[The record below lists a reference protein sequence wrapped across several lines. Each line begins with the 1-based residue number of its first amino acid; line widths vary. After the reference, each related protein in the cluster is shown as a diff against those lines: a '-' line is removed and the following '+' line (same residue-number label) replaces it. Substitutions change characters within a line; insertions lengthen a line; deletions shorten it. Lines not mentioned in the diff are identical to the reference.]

1 MDNSSQ
7 IVGRRFALG
16 HARSPDWRNAARVV
30 AEQIGERDDDSLG
43 FLYVTDHLAPH
54 LGDIATFLAG
64 ATGVLNWCGTVG
76 IGICATAT
84 EYFDEPAIVAMACTP
99 PGATV
104 IPFGSADE
112 AIATYRERGAGIP
125 GSFAVVHGDPRQA
138 ALAEDVPRLA
148 HGTDGFL
155 VGALSSSRGVY
166 GQLAGKPAQGAVS
179 GVMMIGATVATGL
192 SQGCWPLGGI
202 HEVTEAEGNVVVELD
217 GRPAMDV
224 FVETLA
230 EAGVSDLRDLAGS
243 LHVALPVTGSDTGDY
258 LVRNLVGIDPDNG
271 VFAVG
276 EDIAAGDALMFC
288 RRDREAAEHDLRRML
303 RNLKARAERPLGGL
317 YFSCLARGPG
327 MFGEVGRE
335 LAIVREELGDVP
347 LVGFFG
353 NGEISFDRLY
363 AYTGVLTLFMATEP
377 DGR

>member
-1 MDNSSQ
+1 MDNGSQ
-7 IVGRRFALG
+7 LLGERFALG
-16 HARSPDWRNAARVV
+16 HARGADWRSAARSV
-30 AEQIGERDDDSLG
+30 AEQLGDRDDDAVG

-54 LGDIATFLAG
+54 LGDIASFLAG

-76 IGICATAT
+76 IGVCATGA
-84 EYFDEPAIVAMACTP
+84 EYFDEPAVVAMTCTP

-104 IPFGSADE
+104 TAFEDADA
-112 AIATYRERGAGIP
+112 AIAAYRDRAAGVQ
-125 GSFAVVHGDPRQA
+125 GSFSVIHGDPRQA

-155 VGALSSSRGVY
+155 VGAISSSRGVHL
-166 GQLAGKPAQGAVS
+166 QLAGKPAQGAVS
-179 GVMMIGATVATGL
+179 GVMLTGATVATGL
-192 SQGCWPLGGI
+192 SQGCSPLGGV
-202 HEVTEAEGNVVVELD
+202 HEVTRAEDNIVIELD

-230 EAGVSDLRDLAGS
+230 QAGVSDLRDLAGS
-243 LHVALPVTGSDTGDY
+243 LHVALPITGSDTGDY

-276 EDIAAGDALMFC
+276 DTIHPGDALMFC

-303 RNLKARAERPLGGL
+303 RSLKGRAVRPLGGL

-327 MFGEVGRE
+327 MFGEIGRE
-335 LAIVREELGDVP
+335 LGIVREELGEVP

-363 AYTGVLTLFMATEP
+363 AYTGVLTLFMAP
-377 DGR
+377 DGTDL